1 MKAFTT
7 HYHSKEDLLLFIS
20 KNYIVDSSSL
30 LIQVFT
36 ANNRE
41 EFIRQLLSE
50 LTEIFPKAILI
61 GSTTDGEIVNGVS
74 SRNGTILSFTQF
86 EHSSLQYAVD
96 MNADSFIRGK
106 KISSKIVTHNSKL
119 FILFSEG
126 LHTNGE
132 EFLKGVQFVAPHVKV
147 AGGLAGDYASF
158 QKTLVFT
165 KDFILQ
171 NGAVGVSVNSDKLRV
186 FNDYNF
192 NWQKI
197 GKKLTVTK
205 SEGNVVYEIDGRS
218 AIDTYKH
225 YLGDK
230 VVHKIPSICIEFPL
244 LVEENGTL
252 TARSVISA
260 SGDGSLTFAAT
271 IKEGS
276 EVYFGYGNP
285 EEILKHT
292 QTIPNQLEE
301 FAPEA
306 IFVYSCMARLH
317 FIGPIIN
324 QELQP
329 LARFAPMSGFFTYG
343 EFFSSRGNQ
352 FLNQT
357 MTVLAISENMAPKHI
372 SSHNTVNQNY
382 YATEWNSI
390 NALIHLVNKTTQEL
404 VEYTSFKE
412 AYSKFEKLF
421 EYSGNAIAVIING
434 RFVECNHKVLNLFGY
449 NSKEEF
455 LSTGVLDII
464 DKNSQYILREKIQ
477 EIDHKVKKDQNQ
489 EYQFEILAKSKN
501 GRKFWIEIMLT
512 AIYMD
517 DSNIIYV
524 VYRDIN
530 ARKKIEKSLQEQRD
544 ILFHKAYHDDL
555 TGLANRKHFMEK
567 LQEQID
573 KAKEKIAV
581 LFVDLDKLKMINDTL
596 GHDIGDLMIKT
607 VAQRLQKC
615 IGDEGF
621 VARLGGDEFMVMLY
635 AIKNTKQVENM
646 SYRILHAIQQPIDLG
661 IHTFYSSASIGIA
674 LYPNDSLDKSSLLKF
689 SDTAMYKAKEAGG
702 NRYFFYES
710 SMTQKAFE
718 HIKMQEEFISALR
731 NNEFEI
737 YYLPQYDM
745 QQKCILGVEALI
757 RWNHP
762 QKGLLS
768 PNDFLPYIEKL
779 NLLYRLDKWMMNSAI
794 KEFSKWKEMGIAPE
808 KLSLNIRMTELAN
821 EQWERKVIKTLK
833 RLSFDV
839 THLELEI
846 SEREIMKHPTR
857 VVALLESMHKQ
868 GVGIVIDD
876 FGTGYSSIKQLKQ
889 LPIDKIKI
897 DKSLIVDL
905 LDNKES
911 LDMAN
916 IIIAVAKSM
925 KVELIAEGIESKK
938 QADMLYE
945 IGCRYAQ
952 GYYYG
957 KPMNSEDIVK
967 YLKDKY

>member
-1 MKAFTT
+1 MKTFIT
-7 HYHSKEDLLLFIS
+7 YYQDQQDLYSFIARNS
-20 KNYIVDSSSL
+20 IKDSSSL
-30 LIQVFT
+30 LIQIFT

-41 EFIRQLLSE
+41 DFIRKILA
-50 LTEIFPKAILI
+50 EINEVIPNAIII
-61 GSTTDGEIVNGVS
+61 GSTTDGEIANGES
-74 SRNGTILSFTQF
+74 KRNTTVISFTQF
-86 EHSSLQYAVD
+86 ENATLKYAVD
-96 MNADSFIRGK
+96 MEPDSFKRGEK
-106 KISSKIVTHNSKL
+106 LASKLIATNSKL

-126 LHTNGE
+126 LNTNGE
-132 EFLKGVQFVAPHVKV
+132 EFLKGVQQNASGIKV
-147 AGGLAGDYASF
+147 AGGLAGDYATF

-165 KDFILQ
+165 KDFIIS
-171 NGAVGVSVNSDKLRV
+171 NGAVGVSINSDNLRV
-186 FNDYNF
+186 FNGYNF

-205 SEGNVVYEIDGRS
+205 AEGNIVYEIDGRS

-225 YLGDK
+225 YLGEK

-292 QTIPNQLEE
+292 QTIPYQLEE

-317 FIGPIIN
+317 FIGPMIN
-324 QELQP
+324 NELKP
-329 LARFAPMSGFFTYG
+329 FSKLAPMAGFFTYG
-343 EFFSSRGNQ
+343 EFFSSVDNQ

-357 MTVLAISENMAPKHI
+357 MTVLAMSEAPKP
-372 SSHNTVNQNY
+372 QNCIHSFY
-382 YATEWNSI
+382 DSVDDIEWNSM

-404 VEYTSFKE
+404 VEYKSFKE

-421 EYSGNAIAVIING
+421 EYSGNAIAVINNG
-434 RFVECNHKVLNLFGY
+434 KFIECNHKVPKLFGY
-449 NSKEEF
+449 RSKDEF
-455 LSTGVLDII
+455 LSVNVLDII
-464 DKNSQYILREKIQ
+464 DEKSKEMFKEKLY
-477 EIDHKVKKDQNQ
+477 EIDHQVKKDKNQ
-489 EYQFEILAKSKN
+489 EYQLELLANTKDGKV
-501 GRKFWIEIMLT
+501 FWIEVMLT

-517 DSNIIYV
+517 DSNMIYV
-524 VYRDIN
+524 VYKDIDE
-530 ARKKIEKSLQEQRD
+530 RKNIEHSLKEQRD

-567 LQEQID
+567 LQYKIKTTKD
-573 KAKEKIAV
+573 KIAV
-581 LFVDLDKLKMINDTL
+581 LFVDLDKLKLINDSL
-596 GHDIGDLMIKT
+596 GHDIGDIMIKT
-607 VAQRLQKC
+607 VASRLQNA
-615 IGDEGF
+615 ISNQGF

-635 AIKNTKQVENM
+635 DIENTKQIEDI
-646 SYRILHAIQQPIDLG
+646 SKKILHIIQQPIDLG

-674 LYPNDSLDKSSLLKF
+674 IYPDDSTDRSSLLKF

-702 NRYFFYES
+702 NRYEFYES

-718 HIKMQEEFISALR
+718 KIKMQEAFISALR

-745 QQKCILGVEALI
+745 QQGIISGVEALI

-762 QKGLLS
+762 TKGLLS
-768 PNDFLPYIEKL
+768 PNDFLPYIEKI

-794 KEFSKWKEMGIAPE
+794 KEFSIWQKMGIAPD

-821 EQWERKVIKTLK
+821 EQWERKVTKTLK
-833 RLSFDV
+833 RLSFDSKY
-839 THLELEI
+839 LDLEI

-857 VVALLESMHKQ
+857 VIALLESMHSH
-868 GVGIVIDD
+868 GIGIVIDD
-876 FGTGYSSIKQLKQ
+876 FGTGYSSIKQLKN

-905 LDNKES
+905 PTDKDS
-911 LDMAN
+911 LDMSN

-925 KVELIAEGIESKK
+925 KVDIIAEGIESKE
-938 QADMLYE
+938 QADLLYE
-945 IGCRYAQ
+945 NGCRYAQ
-952 GYYYG
+952 GYYYA
-957 KPMNSEDIVK
+957 KPMNSKEIVQ
-967 YLKDKY
+967 YLKTYR